1 MFSSPSVRAFP
12 VSNHSPVFP
21 LSRTCM
27 RRALP
32 QGRGRW

>member
-12 VSNHSPVFP
+12 ASNHSPTFP
-21 LSRTCM
+21 LSRICM

-32 QGRGRW
+32 RGRGRW